1 MWSKTKKALMDRM
14 ADSLKKRVR
23 YNYVAFLCDD
33 GTFDF
38 SFFTIPLDLERY
50 QPREED
56 WTNGSADTLLLC
68 ARDICCG
75 SGYLS
80 TYLDMFRRY
89 QQSSGKDMD

>member
-1 MWSKTKKALMDRM
+1 MDRM

-38 SFFTIPLDLERY
+38 SDSTIPLDLERY

>member
-23 YNYVAFLCDD
+23 
-33 GTFDF
+33 
-38 SFFTIPLDLERY
+38 
-50 QPREED
+50 
-56 WTNGSADTLLLC
+56 SADTLLLC

>member
-38 SFFTIPLDLERY
+38 SDSTIPLDLERY

-56 WTNGSADTLLLC
+56 WTNGSADTLLL
-68 ARDICCG
+68 
-75 SGYLS
+75 S